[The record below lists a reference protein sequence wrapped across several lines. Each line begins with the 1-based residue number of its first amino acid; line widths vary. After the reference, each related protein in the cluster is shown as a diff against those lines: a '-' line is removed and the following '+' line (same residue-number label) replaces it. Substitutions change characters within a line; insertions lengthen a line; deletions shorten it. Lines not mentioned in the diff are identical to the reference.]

1 MIIALATLTGA
12 LVGLVLGLTGAGG
25 AVIAVP
31 LLVFVFGLPLIDAA
45 PIALLAACAA
55 ASFGTVLAWDVKL
68 IRYRAAMLMA
78 ATGTLTT
85 WLGIRVAGVLS
96 ESALMLAFSS
106 VLVAVAARMFQ
117 QARSQR
123 GGAAQSAAPDHEHA
137 LVRLHP
143 TTGRLVWTTKTKA
156 LFSAVGA
163 LNGMLSGMLGVGGGF
178 LIVPVLRAMT
188 PLTMH
193 AAIATSLMTSALT
206 SAVSAGMHIAST
218 GTIDLHIAVPFVA
231 GALAGMTLGR
241 RLAPRIAGPALQTG
255 FAATMLACAAVMTA
269 RALY

>member
-1 MIIALATLTGA
+1 MITALAALTGV

-31 LLVFVFGLPLIDAA
+31 LLVFVFGLPLIEAA

-55 ASFGTVLAWDVKL
+55 ASFGTALAWDVKL

-85 WLGIRVAGVLS
+85 WLGIKLAGLLS
-96 ESALMLAFSS
+96 EGSLLLAFSS
-106 VLVAVAARMFQ
+106 VLVAVAARMIQ
-117 QARSQR
+117 QARKQR
-123 GGAAQSAAPDHEHA
+123 GAAASDATAHDHG
-137 LVRLHP
+137 LVRLNP
-143 TTGRLVWTTKTKA
+143 ATGRLVWTAKTVS

-178 LIVPVLRAMT
+178 LFVPVLRAMT

-218 GTIDLHIAVPFVA
+218 GTLDLHIAVPFVA

-241 RLAPRIAGPALQTG
+241 RLAPRIAGPALQAG
-255 FAATMLACAAVMTA
+255 FAATMLICAAVMAA